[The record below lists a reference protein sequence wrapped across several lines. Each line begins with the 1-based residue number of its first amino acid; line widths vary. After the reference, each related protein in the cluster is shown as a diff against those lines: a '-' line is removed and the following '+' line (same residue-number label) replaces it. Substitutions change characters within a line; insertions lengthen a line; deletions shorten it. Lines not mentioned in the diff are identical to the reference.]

1 MQEVNYKNH
10 PHYVAILL
18 LVEEKELPKVG
29 QNKDPIGMSERQ
41 PIVRSKLLRKGGS
54 YEGIR
59 RVILVAHEM
68 DYKNHPHFTTIRRLV
83 EEKELSKVR
92 QNELHTCTGSGL
104 PALVAT
110 GTAQIGADFLDC
122 WLLRISCC

>member
-1 MQEVNYKNH
+1 MYVVAQEVNYKNH
-10 PHYVAILL
+10 PHYVANLL
-18 LVEEKELPKVG
+18 LAEENELPKVG
-29 QNKDPIGMSERQ
+29 QNEDPIDMSERQ
-41 PIVRSKLLRKGGS
+41 PIVRSELLRNGGS

-92 QNELHTCTGSGL
+92 QNEG
-104 PALVAT
+104 P
-110 GTAQIGADFLDC
+110 
-122 WLLRISCC
+122 

>member
-1 MQEVNYKNH
+1 MTTSRSKLLGNGGSYEGIGEMYVVEQEVNYKNH
-10 PHYVAILL
+10 PHYAAILL

-41 PIVRSKLLRKGGS
+41 PIVRSKLLRNGGS

-68 DYKNHPHFTTIRRLV
+68 DYKNHPRFTTIRRLV
-83 EEKELSKVR
+83 EEKKLPKV
-92 QNELHTCTGSGL
+92 S
-104 PALVAT
+104 V
-110 GTAQIGADFLDC
+110 
-122 WLLRISCC
+122 